1 MLITGHRGA
10 SGQYPENSLLAFEKA
25 FEQGATAIELDV
37 RRCKTGEMVVIHD
50 ETVDRTTNGSGRVED
65 LTLAELKAL
74 DDNDG
79 QKIATLDEV
88 LERVGGE
95 ATIFIEMKGEGNG
108 EVAASIHKAVKVLGF
123 SYDQLPVIGFDHTR
137 LFMLKLHN
145 PHIQTGLSFSGR
157 NPKLERAAMVPLA
170 KTLGASA
177 INPNHTLVDKAL
189 VDAAHKA
196 GLSVNT
202 WTVNQPE
209 VMERMLDYGVD
220 AIMTDHP
227 GKLHDVVRQGKE
239 QNRESGTA
247 RHP

>member
-25 FEQGATAIELDV
+25 FEQGAAAIELDV

-50 ETVDRTTNGSGRVED
+50 ETVDRTTNGAGKVED

-74 DDNDG
+74 DDTHG

-88 LERVGGE
+88 LEMVGGK
-95 ATIFIEMKGEGNG
+95 ATIFIEMKGEGNK
-108 EVAASIHKAVKVLGF
+108 EVAESIHKAVKEKGF

-137 LFMLKLHN
+137 LFMLKLNH
-145 PHIQTGLSFSGR
+145 PHIQTGLSFSGK

-177 INPNHTLVDKAL
+177 INPNHTLVDREL

-202 WTVNQPE
+202 WTVNQPG
-209 VMERMLDYGVD
+209 VMERMRDYGVD

-227 GKLHDVVRQGKE
+227 GKLSNLVRQAKE
-239 QNRESGTA
+239 QNSEPGSA